1 MDFLSKQKS
10 HRFCSRQLLP
20 CLSLIN
26 EYLSEVPNLPIKA
39 FLAFATPMSIYFSP
53 FYLYRVFSAIVFS
66 AKALRQSTSFTPDY
80 AKAKMSAAHLL
91 MLFERV
97 PSIDSYSEEGEKPVS
112 KHSVM
117 HSIAYSSN
125 LFQACFSFFPPTH
138 IIATEN
144 KYCVSPSASDSSDQN
159 GVKLCFVSSPANTSP
174 VSWWNIFKSQW
185 Q

>member
-20 CLSLIN
+20 YLSLIN
-26 EYLSEVPNLPIKA
+26 EYLSEAPNLPIKA

-66 AKALRQSTSFTPDY
+66 ARALRQSTSFTADY

-91 MLFERV
+91 MLFGRI
-97 PSIDSYSEEGEKPVS
+97 PSIDSYSEEGKKPVS

-125 LFQACFSFFPPTH
+125 LFQACFSFFFFSHPHHSYWEQVLCEPICIWLIWPKWGSALLCVFCHNLTCLLV
-138 IIATEN
+138 
-144 KYCVSPSASDSSDQN
+144 KY
-159 GVKLCFVSSPANTSP
+159 L
-174 VSWWNIFKSQW
+174 
-185 Q
+185 